1 MFNKLLS
8 KILKSKNA
16 EYHPAVNV
24 CADEMSKGL
33 YPIKAV
39 YLIKQPNNDND
50 LAFRVDYDL
59 PSYCVSHSAYL
70 SLILNGQVLSS
81 IWLEVDKIARGKKRF
96 LMNSISR
103 SVVSESKLVLHFSDE
118 KYPVSNIYTYEI
130 ATKDFNVT

>member
-8 KILKSKNA
+8 KILKPKSA

-39 YLIKQPNNDND
+39 YLITQPNDDD

-70 SLILNGQVLSS
+70 SLMLNGEALSS
-81 IWLEVDKIARGKKRF
+81 SWLEVDKIAKGRKRF

-103 SVVSESKLVLHFSDE
+103 SVISESKLALHFSDD
-118 KYPVSNIYTYEI
+118 KYPVSNVYTYEI
-130 ATKDFNVT
+130 ETKNFKIT